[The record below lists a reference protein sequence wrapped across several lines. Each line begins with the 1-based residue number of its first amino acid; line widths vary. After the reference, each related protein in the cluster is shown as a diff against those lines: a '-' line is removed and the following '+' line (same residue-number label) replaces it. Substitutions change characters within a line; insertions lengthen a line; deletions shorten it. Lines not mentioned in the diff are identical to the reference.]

1 MFRDLLL
8 RERAAENDFWDG
20 QDHIHEVIQAGQS
33 HFPVHRHA
41 LLCDQYHDFTEE
53 VRYPTSIL
61 LPQPR
66 KVMMPSQ
73 QSGIPRVCYSY
84 DGSSTPANHSE
95 VALLHGCFGLCRRSR
110 SDMHFPVAI
119 GNV

>member
-8 RERAAENDFWDG
+8 RERAAENDFWDR

-33 HFPVHRHA
+33 HSPVHRHA

-53 VRYPTSIL
+53 VRNPNSKL
-61 LPQPR
+61 LPRSR

-73 QSGIPRVCYSY
+73 RSGIPRVCYSY
-84 DGSSTPANHSE
+84 DGSSTPETTPKARCFMVVSDSAGE
-95 VALLHGCFGLCRRSR
+95 ADLTCTSLLR
-110 SDMHFPVAI
+110 
-119 GNV
+119 